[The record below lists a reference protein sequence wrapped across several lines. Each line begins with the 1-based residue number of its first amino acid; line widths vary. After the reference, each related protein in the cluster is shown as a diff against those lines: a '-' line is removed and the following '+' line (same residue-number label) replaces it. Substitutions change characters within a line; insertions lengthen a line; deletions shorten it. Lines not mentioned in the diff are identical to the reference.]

1 MPTKVKAAPAPVAD
15 EVMEEPAYEAPEED
29 EGGYDENEEI
39 DGDTEEEST
48 EDSGDSEEPV
58 RKVGQELLDFVEAKT
73 AEGRTLTDIAYQAG
87 YYTLTKTG
95 SERVLKAQFNQA
107 LLEAKGYDLG
117 GRSKGTG
124 AGRGGSGLSRARV
137 SGSGL
142 LLVSQLAARE
152 VGAIPGSVFSIE
164 YPTGDLTGPGAQI
177 LLTLTD
183 EFREVVP
190 RGSRSE
196 EESGTPLLDEAA

>member
-15 EVMEEPAYEAPEED
+15 EVMEEPVYEAPEED
-29 EGGYDENEEI
+29 EGDYDENEEI
-39 DGDTEEEST
+39 DNDP
-48 EDSGDSEEPV
+48 DEPV

-73 AEGRTLTDIAYQAG
+73 KDGRTLTDIAYQAG

-117 GRSKGTG
+117 GRSKSAGT
-124 AGRGGSGLSRARV
+124 GRGGSGLSRARV

-196 EESGTPLLDEAA
+196 EEPGTPLLDEAA